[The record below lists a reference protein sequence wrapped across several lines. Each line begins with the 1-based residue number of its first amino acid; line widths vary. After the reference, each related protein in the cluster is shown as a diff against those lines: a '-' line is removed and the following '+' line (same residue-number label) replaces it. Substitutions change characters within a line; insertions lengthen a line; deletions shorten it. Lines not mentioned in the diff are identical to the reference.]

1 MKMIDTRKYLIH
13 ASFVGDDDLIRPAS
27 VLDLFQDEASI
38 HAGILGMGFKDMYHK
53 DLLWIVNYQEIDY
66 IGRVPAHCEE
76 VMVSTWPH
84 ERKRLDYIREYEIR
98 DLDGNLLISG
108 IASWFTIDLKSR
120 KLVKDDGVNFNGEYY
135 ELTNYPNFRRGRMDL
150 KPIGDVVKWDYRV
163 CYTDLDHN
171 GHMNNA
177 KYLDV
182 IYNKHIGFDLKRI
195 GKICIQF
202 NHEIKYDD
210 IINME
215 YFKDENNNSC
225 YIGYVNDIKCFE
237 ARFEER

>member
-13 ASFVGDDDLIRPAS
+13 ASFVGDGDLIRPAS
-27 VLDLFQDEASI
+27 ILDLFQDEASI
-38 HAGILGMGFKDMYHK
+38 HAKILGMGFKDMYYK
-53 DLLWIVNYQEIDY
+53 GLLWIVNYQEINY
-66 IGRVPAHCEE
+66 IGRVPHHCEE

-108 IASWFTIDLKSR
+108 IASWFTIDLNTR
-120 KLVKDDGVNFNGEYY
+120 KLVKDDNVNFNGDYY
-135 ELTNYPNFRRGRMDL
+135 LDTNYPNFRRARLDL

-182 IYNKHIGFDLKRI
+182 IYNKHIGFDLNKI
-195 GKICIQF
+195 GKIAIAF

-210 IINME
+210 IVNME

-225 YIGYVNDIKCFE
+225 YIGYVDGIKCFE